1 MNLSAQHN
9 TTLSTVKHGAPHKTR
24 PLRIIVATGPQWT
37 DDEIGSRLASQLD
50 QHTYATLCEAISHED
65 MPYDRDWNNL
75 SRSIGLPAGFPL
87 LASDIELQDNPL
99 DCLRSLLRSLSG
111 RQLATT
117 SSSHTTRVKYY
128 KFLLLRAMQAVESA
142 LDLQGSADQCAST
155 GGEIHHT
162 APLGR
167 RQREAETLL
176 KTAHEVLQRL
186 NRLLKLRHLVGDVLN
201 DL

>member
-1 MNLSAQHN
+1 
-9 TTLSTVKHGAPHKTR
+9 
-24 PLRIIVATGPQWT
+24 
-37 DDEIGSRLASQLD
+37 
-50 QHTYATLCEAISHED
+50 
-65 MPYDRDWNNL
+65 MPYDRDWNDL

-117 SSSHTTRVKYY
+117 SSAHTTRVKYY
-128 KFLLLRAMQAVESA
+128 KFLLLRAMQAVESD
-142 LDLQGSADQCAST
+142 LDLQGKYIHQTSQTVPNTTGLTTIYRSSGSANQCTST
-155 GGEIHHT
+155 EGEIHHT

-167 RQREAETLL
+167 RQREAEVLL

>member
-1 MNLSAQHN
+1 MSFVHC
-9 TTLSTVKHGAPHKTR
+9 S
-24 PLRIIVATGPQWT
+24 
-37 DDEIGSRLASQLD
+37 EIGSRLASQLD

-65 MPYDRDWNNL
+65 MPYDRDWNDL

-128 KFLLLRAMQAVESA
+128 KFLLLRAMQAVEST
-142 LDLQGSADQCAST
+142 LDLQGKYIHQTSQTFPNTTGLTTIYRTSGSADQCAST